1 MARKPAG
8 DRHTSTWLQRRHCQ
22 MFDASNTA
30 SAMQRC
36 QRSAPNWD
44 FECLTC
50 QTRGAAC
57 SGWRP
62 VQEPVNRPCRL
73 RSFPTGRATPV
84 LSGPICRRWHHAD
97 AACHSGRPS
106 RPTARPRVSPSRG
119 QGTVGFGVEAAR
131 IPGGPGPSPAK
142 EWQRWPSPWN
152 WPPGRVGG
160 KGRHPQAPRRSKTAW
175 RRGDCARAGA
185 AGFRFLE
192 RHQRALPRRG
202 RVRLPKRGLAVTRVA
217 VRRLALSPC
226 ERVDDPGMDKRVA

>member
-22 MFDASNTA
+22 MFVASNTA
-30 SAMQRC
+30 SAMPRC

-57 SGWRP
+57 SGWRT

-131 IPGGPGPSPAK
+131 IPGGL
-142 EWQRWPSPWN
+142 
-152 WPPGRVGG
+152 GR
-160 KGRHPQAPRRSKTAW
+160 RPRRSGSGGQA
-175 RRGDCARAGA
+175 RGIGRLEGSAG
-185 AGFRFLE
+185 R
-192 RHQRALPRRG
+192 
-202 RVRLPKRGLAVTRVA
+202 AVTRRPRVVRKRLGA
-217 VRRLALSPC
+217 VETVPEPGRLASGSLNAINGHCRGGAGSGC
-226 ERVDDPGMDKRVA
+226 RSAGWR